1 MAYLLDL
8 RVWMGIAIA
17 VLVGLLG
24 LQQVRVSNAKA
35 QTAQVRLDLEKER
48 SAAQSLARQAEADNR
63 KIEQSWQAHANKIG
77 ETKNEEIQALNSRVE
92 SLTGELRNRPKRP
105 SGGDVSKAPSTC
117 QGATGAGIYAEDAGF
132 LVGESARADRLR
144 LALAA
149 CYSQYETLIR

>member
-17 VLVGLLG
+17 VLIGLLG

-63 KIEQSWQAHANKIG
+63 
-77 ETKNEEIQALNSRVE
+77 
-92 SLTGELRNRPKRP
+92 
-105 SGGDVSKAPSTC
+105 
-117 QGATGAGIYAEDAGF
+117 
-132 LVGESARADRLR
+132 
-144 LALAA
+144 
-149 CYSQYETLIR
+149 